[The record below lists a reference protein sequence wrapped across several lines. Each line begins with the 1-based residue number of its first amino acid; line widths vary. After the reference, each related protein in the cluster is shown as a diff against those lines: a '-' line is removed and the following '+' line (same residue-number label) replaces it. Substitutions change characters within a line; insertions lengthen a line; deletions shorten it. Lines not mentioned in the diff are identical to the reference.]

1 MPSKSAKT
9 LKIGVDRH
17 VVLAVFHGT
26 KLLDVAGP
34 LQVFQDA
41 RDTQGN
47 HAYRKTLASVTGGR
61 VETDT
66 CISLDTVSFNSLLG
80 EPIQTVL
87 VSGGAVA
94 LELAENE
101 TLQQGLRSL
110 AESAERISSI
120 CTGAFILAAGG
131 YLSGR
136 KATTHWMHCDALS
149 QQDKTTQVSPDAIFV
164 VDGNIWTSA
173 GVSAGIDMA
182 LAMVEE
188 DLGRTEALRL
198 ARALVLY
205 LKRPGGQTQ
214 FSTPLQRQVTLADDD
229 LDRLLA
235 WIDENLALT
244 LSVEQLA
251 ERANMSGRNFSR
263 VFTNK
268 TGITPAAY
276 VEQRRVED
284 ACRLLEDEDMPLK
297 RICSLVGFRS
307 EETLRRA
314 FQKAKG
320 VPPSSYAARFGR
332 SKE

>member
-1 MPSKSAKT
+1 
-9 LKIGVDRH
+9 
-17 VVLAVFHGT
+17 
-26 KLLDVAGP
+26 
-34 LQVFQDA
+34 
-41 RDTQGN
+41 
-47 HAYRKTLASVTGGR
+47 
-61 VETDT
+61 
-66 CISLDTVSFNSLLG
+66 
-80 EPIQTVL
+80 
-87 VSGGAVA
+87 
-94 LELAENE
+94 
-101 TLQQGLRSL
+101 
-110 AESAERISSI
+110 
-120 CTGAFILAAGG
+120 
-131 YLSGR
+131 
-136 KATTHWMHCDALS
+136 MHCDALS

>member
-1 MPSKSAKT
+1 MPSDSAKT
-9 LKIGVDRH
+9 SKLGIDHHIVL
-17 VVLAVFHGT
+17 VVFQGT

-47 HAYRKTLASVTGGR
+47 HAYRITLASVTGGSI
-61 VETDT
+61 ETDT
-66 CISLDTVSFNSLLG
+66 CISLDTVSLSSLLG

-94 LELAENE
+94 LEFAENE
-101 TLQQGLRSL
+101 PLQQGLRSL

-136 KATTHWMHCDALS
+136 KATTHWMHCHALS
-149 QQDKTTQVSPDAIFV
+149 QKEKTTQVNPDAIFV
-164 VDGNIWTSA
+164 VDGNLWTSA
-173 GVSAGIDMA
+173 GVSSGIDMA
-182 LAMVEE
+182 LAMVEK
-188 DLGRTEALRL
+188 DLGRPEALRL
-198 ARALVLY
+198 ARVLVLY

-214 FSTPLQRQVTLADDD
+214 FSTHLQRQLTLADDD

-251 ERANMSGRNFSR
+251 ERAHMSGRNFSR

-297 RICSLVGFRS
+297 TICSLVGFRS
-307 EETLRRA
+307 EETLRRV
-314 FQKAKG
+314 FQKSKG